1 MALVITV
8 AGKIDL
14 LTVDRLRAAVAAG
27 FEDLRDG
34 EMLGIDLTPVHP
46 PP

>member
-8 AGKIDL
+8 AGEIDL
-14 LTVDRLRAAVAAG
+14 LTVDRLR
-27 FEDLRDG
+27 DG
-34 EMLGIDLTPVHP
+34 EMLVIDLTPVHP